1 MASATQKSECVD
13 MPERC
18 IRTAMNTSFQTTGSK
33 GLSDVEVVG
42 LWLLRQR
49 SWATRSVYRRDMA
62 RLTTCSDETLA
73 ETDPLD
79 LEPFAPACGRRWRN
93 PSPRRRRA
101 DSNPRQRRAHAR
113 RFPSCG
119 VWGQFAPLRATASLG
134 APVFAS
140 RHRSVAAT
148 SRYLHA
154 RPSESS
160 AVFFFL

>member
-13 MPERC
+13 MTERC
-18 IRTAMNTSFQTTGSK
+18 IRTAMNTSSQTTGSK
-33 GLSDVEVVG
+33 GLSDVEGVE
-42 LWLLRQR
+42 LWLRRQR

-62 RLTTCSDETLA
+62 RLTTWSDETLA

-79 LEPFAPACGRRWRN
+79 LEPFAPACGLRWRN

-119 VWGQFAPLRATASLG
+119 VWGHLRATASLG

-140 RHRSVAAT
+140 RHRAVAAT

-154 RPSESS
+154 RPGESS
-160 AVFFFL
+160 AVFFLL